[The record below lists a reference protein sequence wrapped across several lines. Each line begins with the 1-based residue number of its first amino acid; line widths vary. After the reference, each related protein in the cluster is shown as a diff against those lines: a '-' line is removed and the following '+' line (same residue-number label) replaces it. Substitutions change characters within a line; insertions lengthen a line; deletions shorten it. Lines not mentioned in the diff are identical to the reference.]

1 MSGTRLRSPVVLLDE
16 PEQARRWLLSP
27 TRVGEKEGT
36 DKTMRVMVFAK
47 VSEDSKWTGPPRPSS
62 SNLRRPALNPVPE
75 VPLSKS
81 ASVGP
86 LPANSGPLV
95 SNRWDVD
102 RCSRLLEDIRAV
114 ADADRLRHI
123 SVSNVPSSL

>member
-47 VSEDSKWTGPPRPSS
+47 VSEDSKMDGPPTPEQ
-62 SNLRRPALNPVPE
+62 LEPAT
-75 VPLSKS
+75 
-81 ASVGP
+81 ASTE
-86 LPANSGPLV
+86 S
-95 SNRWDVD
+95 
-102 RCSRLLEDIRAV
+102 CS
-114 ADADRLRHI
+114 
-123 SVSNVPSSL
+123 